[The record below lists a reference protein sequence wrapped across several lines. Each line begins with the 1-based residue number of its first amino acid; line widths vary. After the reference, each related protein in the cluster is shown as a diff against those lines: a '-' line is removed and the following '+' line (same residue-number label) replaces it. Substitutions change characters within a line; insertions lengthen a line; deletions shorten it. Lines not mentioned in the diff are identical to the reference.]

1 MTKVMK
7 KALALV
13 LALTMVFSTVIV
25 SNAAAKKTNK
35 VTVNGVATTK
45 KLTVKKGKT
54 IKLTT
59 GVKKCTVKSS
69 KKSVV
74 SAKVSKKTVTLKAK
88 KVGTSKVT
96 ISKKGY
102 KNVVVTVKVAKKA
115 PTALK
120 TSKKKA
126 IASSKSLEAG
136 KTWTVT
142 ANQKVKAATSKKSVA
157 TVKVSGKKVTVS
169 AKAAGKATV
178 TIYNSTNAAV
188 AKKVTIT
195 VTEKAPV
202 EVTPEKATVTAGAD
216 GKYTI
221 VSKLPATPDKIVKVS
236 AKVGNTAV
244 ELSGDELKEI
254 TTAVTDKKVVE
265 LITNKVKGQKDKT
278 IKVAGKDVTV
288 VSEYDAAKGADLKYA
303 GKTYNV
309 KADNAAGTVTVNGK
323 TAKYDAAANTVTYT
337 GLTKAQADKAQKAL
351 DEAKYSVLQ

>member
-25 SNAAAKKTNK
+25 SNAAAKTNK

-59 GVKKCTVKSS
+59 GVAKCTVKSS

-88 KVGTSKVT
+88 KVGSSKIT

-102 KNVVVTVKVAKKA
+102 KNVVVTVKVTKAA

-126 IASSKSLEAG
+126 IASTKSLEVG

-142 ANQKVKAATSKKSVA
+142 ANQKVKAVSSKKAVA
-157 TVKVSGKKVTVS
+157 TVKASGKKVTVTAKS
-169 AKAAGKATV
+169 AGSATV

-188 AKKVTIT
+188 AKKVKIT
-195 VTEKAPV
+195 VTEKAAV
-202 EVTPEKATVTAGAD
+202 EVTPEKVTVTQGAD

-221 VSKLPATPDKIVKVS
+221 TSKLPATPDKIVKVT

-244 ELSGDELKEI
+244 EVSGDELKEI

-265 LITNKVKGQKDKT
+265 LITDKTKGQKDKT

-288 VSEYDAAKGADLKYA
+288 VSEYDATKGADVKYA
-303 GKTYNV
+303 GKNYNV
-309 KADNAAGTVTVNGK
+309 KADNTAGTVTVNGK
-323 TAKYDAAANTVTYT
+323 TAKYDAPANTVTYS
-337 GLTKAQADKAQKAL
+337 GLTKAEADKAQKAF

>member
-45 KLTVKKGKT
+45 KLTVMKGKT

-88 KVGTSKVT
+88 KVGSSKIT

-102 KNVVVTVKVAKKA
+102 KNVVVTVKVTKKA

-120 TSKKKA
+120 TSKKKK
-126 IASSKSLEAG
+126 IDSTKSLKVNA
-136 KTWTVT
+136 KWTVT
-142 ANQKVKAATSKKSVA
+142 ANQKVKAVTSKKAVA
-157 TVKVSGKKVTVS
+157 TVKVSGKKVTVT
-169 AKAAGKATV
+169 AKKVGTATV
-178 TIYNSTNAAV
+178 TIYNKTNAAV
-188 AKKVTIT
+188 AKKVKIT
-195 VTEKAPV
+195 VTE
-202 EVTPEKATVTAGAD
+202 EEIEGTSEKSTLTQNPDGTCTVTH
-216 GKYTI
+216 
-221 VSKLPATPDKIVKVS
+221 KLPAPVNKITKVS

-254 TTAVTDKKVVE
+254 ATAVTDKKVVE

-323 TAKYDAAANTVTYT
+323 VAKLAADGQTVTYS

-351 DEAKYSVLQ
+351 DEAKYTYLQ

>member
-59 GVKKCTVKSS
+59 GVTKCTVKSS

-88 KVGTSKVT
+88 KVGTSKIT

-102 KNVVVTVKVAKKA
+102 KNVVVTVKVTKKA

-120 TSKKKA
+120 KSNKKA
-126 IASSKSLEAG
+126 IPSTKSLEVK

-142 ANQKVKAATSKKSVA
+142 ANQKVKAASSKTAVA
-157 TVKVSGKKVTVS
+157 TVKVSNKKVTVT
-169 AKAAGKATV
+169 AKKAGSATV

-188 AKKVTIT
+188 AKKVKIT
-195 VTEKAPV
+195 VTEAAKKDDTPV
-202 EVTPEKATVTAGAD
+202 VITPQQDASGNLV
-216 GKYTI
+216 YT
-221 VSKLPATPDKIVKVS
+221 LPALDTIKTVS
-236 AKVGNTAV
+236 AKTKTGVTVTLTEAEVADITAAVAAGKVEEKLAEKAAKAGDKVTLGGKEATVKTAYNTTTKAAV
-244 ELSGDELKEI
+244 L
-254 TTAVTDKKVVE
+254 TY
-265 LITNKVKGQKDKT
+265 
-278 IKVAGKDVTV
+278 AGKDYTV
-288 VSEYDAAKGADLKYA
+288 S
-303 GKTYNV
+303 
-309 KADNAAGTVTVNGK
+309 ADNAKGTLTVNGK
-323 TAKYDAAANTVTYT
+323 TATYDKDKNT
-337 GLTKAQADKAQKAL
+337 LTVPQNSKIDTISYV
-351 DEAKYSVLQ
+351 AK

>member
-59 GVKKCTVKSS
+59 GVTKCTVKSS

-88 KVGTSKVT
+88 KVGTSKIT

-102 KNVVVTVKVAKKA
+102 KNVVVTVKVTKKA

-126 IASSKSLEAG
+126 IASTKSIVAG

-142 ANQKVKAATSKKSVA
+142 ANQKIKAATSKKTVA
-157 TVKVSGKKVTVS
+157 TVKFSGKKLTVT
-169 AKAAGKATV
+169 AKKAGTATV
-178 TIYNSTNAAV
+178 TIYNKTNAAV
-188 AKKVTIT
+188 AKKVK
-195 VTEKAPV
+195 V
-202 EVTPEKATVTAGAD
+202 TVTAAQVAD
-216 GKYTI
+216 KPAVAITPTTNAAGDSVYT
-221 VSKLPATPDKIVKVS
+221 LPALDTIKTVSVKTKSGVTIS
-236 AKVGNTAV
+236 
-244 ELSGDELKEI
+244 LSEAEVAEI
-254 TTAVTDKKVVE
+254 TTAVAAGKVE
-265 LITNKVKGQKDKT
+265 EKLAEKTATAGAKVTLGGKEATVKT
-278 IKVAGKDVTV
+278 AYNATTKAAVLTYAGKDYTV
-288 VSEYDAAKGADLKYA
+288 S
-303 GKTYNV
+303 
-309 KADNAAGTVTVNGK
+309 ADNAKSTLTVNGK
-323 TAKYDAAANTVTYT
+323 TATYDKTNNT
-337 GLTKAQADKAQKAL
+337 LTVPKNSKIDTVSYV
-351 DEAKYSVLQ
+351 AK

>member
-45 KLTVKKGKT
+45 KLTVQKGKT

-88 KVGTSKVT
+88 KVGTSKIT

-120 TSKKKA
+120 TSKKKD
-126 IASSKSLEAG
+126 IAKSKNLKVG
-136 KTWTVT
+136 GTWTVT
-142 ANQKVKAATSKKSVA
+142 ANQKVKAATSKKAVA
-157 TVKVSGKKVTVS
+157 TVKVSGKKVTVT
-169 AKAAGKATV
+169 AKKAGKATV
-178 TIYNSTNAAV
+178 TIYNKTNAAV

-195 VTEKAPV
+195 VADKGSVKFNQEKASMAV
-202 EVTPEKATVTAGAD
+202 GAD
-216 GKYTI
+216 GTYT
-221 VSKLPATPDKIVKVS
+221 VSAKLPAPAGKITKVS
-236 AKVGNTAV
+236 SKVGNTAV

-323 TAKYDAAANTVTYT
+323 VIKLAADGVTIT
-337 GLTKAQADKAQKAL
+337 CSGLSKAQAEKAVKAW
-351 DEAKYSVLQ
+351 DEATFEGIQ